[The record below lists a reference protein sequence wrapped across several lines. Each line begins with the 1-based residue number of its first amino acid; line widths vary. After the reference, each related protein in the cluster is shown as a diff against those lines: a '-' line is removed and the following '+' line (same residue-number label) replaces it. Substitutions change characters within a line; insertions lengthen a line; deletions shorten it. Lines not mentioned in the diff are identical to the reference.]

1 MPVNDQKRANVS
13 QPSGAGN
20 WVRKGNT
27 VVNKVTGGGVEEFI
41 QAVKNRDADA
51 YGFLDNV
58 VVKRICGE
66 RIAKIAIHEKTLQ
79 ADEVWGVFEN
89 WIMADDGLSKC
100 EKPESF
106 VPYLHCCL
114 RDKLTKF
121 IKKESKRRQM
131 ESPTLDAPVNFGN
144 GDNEGTVC
152 LKDLM
157 SEDLKKSDNCKGR
170 LDENDR
176 EVVRDCFDKFW
187 RQNPLEAIL
196 VGLKSAEWP
205 NSFII
210 KALGLE
216 MSENTL
222 TQRIKRAK
230 QKMVKRLKVRHDE
243 MIG

>member
-66 RIAKIAIHEKTLQ
+66 RVVKIAANEKTLQ

-89 WIMADDGLSKC
+89 WIMVDDGLGKC
-100 EKPESF
+100 KEPENF

-114 RDKLTKF
+114 RNELKEF
-121 IKKESKRRQM
+121 IKKERKRRQM

>member
-1 MPVNDQKRANVS
+1 MQENEQRAGGTS
-13 QPSGAGN
+13 QQLCAGN

-41 QAVKNRDADA
+41 QAVRNRDADA

-66 RIAKIAIHEKTLQ
+66 RVVKIAANEKTLQ

-89 WIMADDGLSKC
+89 WIMVDDGLGKC
-100 EKPESF
+100 KEPENF

-114 RDKLTKF
+114 RNELKDF
-121 IKKESKRRQM
+121 IEKERKRRQM
-131 ESPTLDAPVNFGN
+131 EAPTLDAPVNFGN